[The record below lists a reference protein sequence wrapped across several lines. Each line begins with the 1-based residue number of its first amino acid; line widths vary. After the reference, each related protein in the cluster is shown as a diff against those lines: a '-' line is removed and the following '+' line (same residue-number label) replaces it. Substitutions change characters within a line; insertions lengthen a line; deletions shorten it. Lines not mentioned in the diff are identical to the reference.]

1 VCQLGLF
8 RQSEHLGAK
17 LDKGH
22 TTRTITRVKGGDL
35 QGLSE
40 DAIALEEPLEIRVS
54 GDTLA
59 ITMRTPGDDDKLA
72 VGFLFAEGII
82 GSLKDVGRVFHC
94 GRPGTEEYGNSIEVT
109 PAPGRSL
116 DIDRMG
122 LSRRGTL
129 TTSSCGVCG
138 RQSIQDLLD
147 RCQAINPGPNV
158 SIELLLKIANQLRNR
173 QPTFEETGGVHAAAA
188 YGLSGDLISCYED
201 VGRHNAVDKVIGSLI
216 YDKGM
221 ADGGSAGTAVLC
233 VSGRASFEIVQ
244 KAAMAGIP
252 VVASVSAASSLAIDL
267 AQELKITLV
276 GFVRGEGF
284 NIYSHPERVSE

>member
-1 VCQLGLF
+1 MCQLGLF
-8 RQSEHLGAK
+8 RQSEHLGVK

-122 LSRRGTL
+122 FSRRGTL

-147 RCQAINPGPNV
+147 RCQAVNPGPNV

-173 QPTFEETGGVHAAAA
+173 QPTFEETGGVHAAAT

-221 ADGGSAGTAVLC
+221 ADGGSEGTTVLC

-267 AQELKITLV
+267 AQELKVTLV